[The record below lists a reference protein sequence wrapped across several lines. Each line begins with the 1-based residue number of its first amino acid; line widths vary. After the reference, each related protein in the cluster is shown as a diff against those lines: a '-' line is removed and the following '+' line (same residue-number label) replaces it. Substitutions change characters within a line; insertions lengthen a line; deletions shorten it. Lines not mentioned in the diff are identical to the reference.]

1 MSWNEKNANMYMGIV
16 NSVEKFASGALD
28 SQINAVIRKKA
39 VIGALCMALPL
50 WGIET
55 IVYAITLWGTYSKI
69 SDISGVPFRSNF
81 VKNALSGFIL
91 NIVVTFVL
99 GLALDFIPVFGWIG
113 SALLGFL
120 SIQLSGMG
128 YVKALK
134 LAHGRKAKK
143 DVNIKKG
150 ISNLK
155 KKIDMSDHQKE
166 LDETLGTVKRTNR
179 FLDAV
184 ENKDVEEIANIVQ
197 EHKESQLPKEI
208 QQPKEEAIAPDNT
221 IDVSSKSNI
230 EKLRELKAL
239 LDEGILTQEEFAA
252 EKKKVLE
259 TT

>member
-28 SQINAVIRKKA
+28 SEINAVIRKKA
-39 VIGALCMALPL
+39 IIGALCMAIPL

-81 VKNALSGFIL
+81 IKNALSGFIL
-91 NIVVTFVL
+91 NVVVTFVL
-99 GLALDFIPVFGWIG
+99 GLALDFIPVLGWVG
-113 SALLGFL
+113 SALVGFL
-120 SIQLSGMG
+120 SIQFSGMG

-166 LDETLGTVKRTNR
+166 LDETLGTVQRANR

-184 ENKDVEEIANIVQ
+184 ENKDVEEITTIVQ
-197 EHKESQLPKEI
+197 EHKEI
-208 QQPKEEAIAPDNT
+208 QQTKEEAIATDNT

-252 EKKKVLE
+252 EKKKVLG

>member
-28 SQINAVIRKKA
+28 SEINAVIRKKA
-39 VIGALCMALPL
+39 IIGALCMAIPL

-81 VKNALSGFIL
+81 IKNALSGFIL
-91 NIVVTFVL
+91 NVVVTFVL
-99 GLALDFIPVFGWIG
+99 GLALDFMPVLGWVG
-113 SALLGFL
+113 SALVGFL
-120 SIQLSGMG
+120 SIQFSGMG

-166 LDETLGTVKRTNR
+166 LDETLGTVQRANR

-184 ENKDVEEIANIVQ
+184 ENKDVEEITNIVQ
-197 EHKESQLPKEI
+197 EHKEI
-208 QQPKEEAIAPDNT
+208 QQTKEEAIATDNT

-230 EKLRELKAL
+230 EKLRELKDL

-252 EKKKVLE
+252 EKKKVLG